1 MQQLSSLTSSII
13 ISNVL
18 SVVIPFIFKH
28 DNILDQVYQNLLIK
42 IGKSLT
48 NIFFREEYNKYYSSY
63 IEWKRQNEN
72 DRCTFFIFKL
82 KNKYNII
89 EIRNKLSFKEFY

>member
-1 MQQLSSLTSSII
+1 M
-13 ISNVL
+13 
-18 SVVIPFIFKH
+18 
-28 DNILDQVYQNLLIK
+28 YQNLLIK

-82 KNKYNII
+82 KNKDNII
-89 EIRNKLSFKEFY
+89 EIRNKLSFKEFSDHVTQCYGELQSDLEYSKLGHTIL